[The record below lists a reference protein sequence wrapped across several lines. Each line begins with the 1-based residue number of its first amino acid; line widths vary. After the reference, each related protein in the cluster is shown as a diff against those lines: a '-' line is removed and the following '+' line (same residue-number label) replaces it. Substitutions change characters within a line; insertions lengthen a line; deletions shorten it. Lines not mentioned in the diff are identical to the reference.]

1 MSALMYHD
9 IVDARAADS
18 SGFAGR
24 DAALYKVA
32 PGLFDAHLDGI
43 LLSMAR
49 SAPPHGFE
57 PTFDDGGVAAMTAA
71 DSLEKRGLRGC
82 FFITVNYI
90 GTRGFVSKKHLVE
103 LRRRGHQIG
112 SHSCSH
118 PLRMGHCEWP
128 QLIHEWERSRAV
140 LSDLLSEDVRIG
152 SIPGGDFSPGVAR
165 AAAEAGYIKLFTSE
179 PSAIP
184 QTVHGLTL
192 VGRFTVRRWTSAR
205 TAAALA
211 SERMLPCARQAVLWN
226 ARKLAKR
233 VGGRPYLGL
242 RRILLGLGDD
252 VRWGDEGW
260 RERRD

>member
-9 IVDARAADS
+9 IVEAGASDS

-32 PGLFDAHLDGI
+32 PGLFDTHLDEI
-43 LLSMAR
+43 LRSMAR

-71 DSLEKRGLRGC
+71 DGLEKRGLRGY

-90 GTRGFVSKKHLVE
+90 GTRGFVSKKQLVE

-128 QLIHEWERSRAV
+128 QLIHEWARSRAV
-140 LSDLLSEDVRIG
+140 LSDLLSEDVRTG
-152 SIPGGDFSPGVAR
+152 SIPGGDFSPSVAR
-165 AAAEAGYIKLFTSE
+165 AAADAGYIKLFTSE
-179 PSAIP
+179 PSTVP
-184 QTVHGLTL
+184 VTVHGLTL
-192 VGRFTVRRWTSAR
+192 VGRFAVRRWTSAR

-211 SERMLPCARQAVLWN
+211 SERILPCAQQAVLWN

-233 VGGRPYLGL
+233 VGGREYLGL

-252 VRWGDEGW
+252 SRWGDDGW

>member
-1 MSALMYHD
+1 
-9 IVDARAADS
+9 
-18 SGFAGR
+18 
-24 DAALYKVA
+24 
-32 PGLFDAHLDGI
+32 
-43 LLSMAR
+43 
-49 SAPPHGFE
+49 
-57 PTFDDGGVAAMTAA
+57 
-71 DSLEKRGLRGC
+71 
-82 FFITVNYI
+82 
-90 GTRGFVSKKHLVE
+90 
-103 LRRRGHQIG
+103 
-112 SHSCSH
+112 
-118 PLRMGHCEWP
+118 MGHCEWP

-140 LSDLLSEDVRIG
+140 LSDLLSEDVRMG

-211 SERMLPCARQAVLWN
+211 SERRLPCTRQAVLWN

-233 VGGRPYLGL
+233 VGGRPYLRL
-242 RRILLGLGDD
+242 RRILLGLGDE